1 MAMAALLKGFTRP
14 LVSYASG
21 KMHMADARFPDW
33 KMTST
38 NFCARQVKFQ
48 MKNNLYFEKGG
59 PVPPAEVR
67 TPPTAKP
74 KGSALKKTSSVA
86 SRPKSPRMASVGMP
100 KRKAKAALFF

>member
-1 MAMAALLKGFTRP
+1 MGA
-14 LVSYASG
+14 VC
-21 KMHMADARFPDW
+21 W
-33 KMTST
+33 V
-38 NFCARQVKFQ
+38 QVKFQ

-86 SRPKSPRMASVGMP
+86 PRPKSPRMQGSGL
-100 KRKAKAALFF
+100 KRKTKAALFF